1 MKKFFKNAIIICL
14 TVVLA
19 AFLFACNDKTDEPKK
34 DDGTDTK
41 ITYTVFVGGAD
52 QTVTSQLKVKLVSNG
67 TDVTEETA
75 LTNGKAEFSLEAGV
89 YDVVIVGVPADYT
102 ASTAKLTP
110 TSKQAT
116 ITLTKKGGEAID
128 TKVTYKITVQYPDG
142 TAVAEA
148 QVQLCSVEGT
158 CYLPKT
164 VDENGVATIELDAG
178 TYVVHLYSDCPAGY
192 TFDDNKYQVTA
203 QNREI
208 VVKLDVAAE

>member
-41 ITYTVFVGGAD
+41 ITYTVLVGGAD
-52 QTVTSQLKVKLVSNG
+52 QTLISQLKVKLVSDG
-67 TDVTEETA
+67 TDVTDGTA

-89 YDVVIVGVPADYT
+89 YDVVIIGVPADYT

-110 TSKQAT
+110 TSRQAT
-116 ITLTKKGGEAID
+116 VTLTKKGGEVID
-128 TKVTYKITVQYPDG
+128 KNVTYKITVQYPDG
-142 TAVAEA
+142 KPVAGAE
-148 QVQLCSVEGT
+148 VQLCSLAGA

-164 VDENGVATIELDAG
+164 VDENGVATVELPAG
-178 TYVVHLYSDCPAGY
+178 TYEVHLYSACPDGY
-192 TFDDNKYQVTA
+192 TFDNTKYQVNT

-208 VVKLDVAAE
+208 TVKLDVKAA